1 MQKKKRMIL
10 ALILMVTALACPV
23 MANIVP
29 GEDPVQ
35 VGPNIYKVVFE
46 NERVRVSEITF
57 KPGDAIPMH
66 SHPDH
71 FVYVMTAGT
80 LKLSYPDGTSK
91 DIVGT
96 PGQVMWVP
104 AETHA
109 GENIGSTEFRGLV
122 VEFKPQAT

>member
-1 MQKKKRMIL
+1 MIL
-10 ALILMVTALACPV
+10 ATIVMVTTFACLAN
-23 MANIVP
+23 ANIVP
-29 GEDPVQ
+29 GNDPVQ

-57 KPGDAIPMH
+57 KPGDSIAMH

-91 DIVGT
+91 DFVGT
-96 PGQVMWVP
+96 PGQVVWTP

-109 GENIGSTEFRGLV
+109 GENIGGTEFRGLV
-122 VEFKPQAT
+122 VEFKPLPE